1 MNTINT
7 GRQKALKRTL
17 PMLWGFLLLLVATA
31 SCSHGNVKKQ
41 TLDAAKEQSPD
52 LVIGLM
58 PVTDCLPFYVAGYNH
73 TFTKNGVRVRIKTFA
88 SSLKCEDAFI
98 KGEIDG
104 AYLTIPQM
112 LYVDNRGVGLKAV
125 MGLPGEMTV
134 VTNHT
139 RRIKKLSSM
148 GGRTIALSRHDTS
161 EFLVDDIA
169 EITKIKRFELLRPQ
183 INDIFTR
190 SRMLADN
197 QVDAAVLPSPHDWV
211 SIRNGNVRVLS
222 TNNAKIHFGS
232 VCFHDSVVKGKSEKI
247 RALIKSY
254 SVAATKIN
262 SSNASADSVLI
273 KIYRLEPAMLD
284 SIKLPKFEKLQSVDS
299 KDFVRAAEWGRKDGF
314 INRVPEI
321 EDLVSR
327 KFTRE

>member
-1 MNTINT
+1 MDTFNAGHIKPLQ
-7 GRQKALKRTL
+7 RIS
-17 PMLWGFLLLLVATA
+17 PMLRLLLLLFVVA
-31 SCSHGNVKKQ
+31 SCSQGKVKKQ
-41 TLDAAKEQSPD
+41 ADIAVKKQRPD

-134 VTNHT
+134 VTNRT
-139 RRIKKLSSM
+139 KRIKKLSSM

-169 EITKIKRFELLRPQ
+169 EITKIKRYELLRPQ

-197 QVDAAVLPSPHDWV
+197 QVDAAVLPSPHDKV

-222 TNNAKIHFGS
+222 TNNAKIRFGT

-247 RALIKSY
+247 KALIKSY
-254 SVAATKIN
+254 TVAATKIN
-262 SSNASADSVLI
+262 GSNAAADSVLI
-273 KIYRLEPAMLD
+273 KIYKIAPGALD
-284 SIKLPKFEKLQSVDS
+284 SIKLPRFEKLQSVDS
-299 KDFVRAAEWGRKDGF
+299 KDFARAVAWGKKDGF
-314 INRVPEI
+314 INRIPDV